1 VAARAFGQ
9 LIAAHALNLTT
20 RRSERG
26 LAFHS
31 LRLQRCPPTQT
42 PSAVRVLSAVGLDR
56 LPFARETLWVL
67 VPGTSQRQIARTLN
81 AAYATGLLS
90 EETFLART
98 DQLLRGGVIDR
109 ARLVGDLNL
118 RPVRR
123 AWLADVAAAFARAIT
138 RVTASSEPDWSGPR
152 TLLALDWSGT
162 HTEMLIGR
170 HHHCHVLLGD
180 LSVSRRHARLFFRD
194 GRWILQD
201 LDSTNGT
208 RVNGSRV
215 GRCALR
221 PGDDVALG
229 DAHLTID

>member
-1 VAARAFGQ
+1 MF
-9 LIAAHALNLTT
+9 
-20 RRSERG
+20 
-26 LAFHS
+26 
-31 LRLQRCPPTQT
+31 
-42 PSAVRVLSAVGLDR
+42 
-56 LPFARETLWVL
+56 

-81 AAYATGLLS
+81 AAYGTGLLS

-118 RPVRR
+118 RPTRKP
-123 AWLADVAAAFARAIT
+123 WLAGVAATFARAIT
-138 RVTASSEPDWSGPR
+138 RLIALTESDQPHPR

-162 HTEMLIGR
+162 PPEMLIGR
-170 HHHCHVLLGD
+170 HHDCDVLLDD

-194 GRWILQD
+194 GRWIVQD

-221 PGDDVALG
+221 PGDEVALG
-229 DAHLTID
+229 DEHLMID